1 MCFLKLNLLVAYLPK
16 SEQCQGFFYGSPCK
30 VFNVGEYLLRSPPDD
45 FRMWKRWETVGNRL
59 ERSNSFTWI
68 CFFFF
73 GDFSTDSTTIFGR
86 ICVDFCF
93 KHFKAHQKSQQ
104 HEKSESIFNPQME
117 TILDF
122 FIGANT
128 CIY

>member
-68 CFFFF
+68 CFFLVIFLRILPPF
-73 GDFSTDSTTIFGR
+73 LGEYVLIFVSNILSTS
-86 ICVDFCF
+86 
-93 KHFKAHQKSQQ
+93 KSQQ

>member
-1 MCFLKLNLLVAYLPK
+1 MI
-16 SEQCQGFFYGSPCK
+16 SECGNAGK
-30 VFNVGEYLLRSPPDD
+30 
-45 FRMWKRWETVGNRL
+45 TVGNRL

-68 CFFFF
+68 CFFFLVIF
-73 GDFSTDSTTIFGR
+73 LRILPPFLGEYVLIFVSNILSTS
-86 ICVDFCF
+86 
-93 KHFKAHQKSQQ
+93 KSQQ